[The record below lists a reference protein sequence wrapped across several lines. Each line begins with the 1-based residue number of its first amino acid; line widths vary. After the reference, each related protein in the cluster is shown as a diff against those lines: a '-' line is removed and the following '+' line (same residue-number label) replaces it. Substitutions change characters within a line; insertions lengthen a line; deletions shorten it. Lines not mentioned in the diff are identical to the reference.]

1 MNPTSKNRNM
11 HFKAAQI
18 SATELSPNEMA
29 MINEYALSP
38 LEPEEVFAFK
48 VSMAGN
54 DLDRDFEIFPYA
66 TLQKFAL
73 LFVGRTV
80 VKDHDHRSDN
90 QIARIYA
97 TNLVEG
103 EPMRMTK
110 GGEIYTE
117 LIAKCYMVKTASNAD
132 LIAEIK
138 AGIRKEVSLGCRI
151 GKAICSICSKD
162 NVKSYCSHFPGK
174 EYKGETCYFSLEEPT
189 DAYELSFVAIP
200 AQQHAGTV
208 KSYGEKP
215 YSAEEVEA
223 AEVEQPAEDEV
234 QEGSTALA
242 TDLNHEEEQDR
253 LTINRVQG
261 EVQEGS
267 DAPSTG
273 LNPDEDENRLTV
285 NQVQEQVQEGSAP
298 GSTGLTLE
306 EDQTRLTINQ
316 IQGEVQEGSSSRST
330 ELNPDEDEKRLTVNQ
345 VQDGEQE
352 GSDAPAT
359 DLNPEES
366 AEAEESGSDEASAA
380 DDNPQEEVAS
390 KALDDFAE
398 KLKNMRERLDALGDS
413 LEKIE
418 ATILEITSKGAGN
431 TPDEGK
437 APSSPEQAEQSPAQE
452 GERTDEQGKR
462 LTVNQGQDQV
472 QEGSAP
478 LATELNPEKD
488 NADHEP
494 AITIADEKE
503 VREELK
509 AKQAQARLRAL
520 EMALSIRTRA

>member
-1 MNPTSKNRNM
+1 M

-54 DLDRDFEIFPYA
+54 DLDRDFELFPYA

-90 QIARIYA
+90 QIARIYS

-162 NVKSYCSHFPGK
+162 NVKSYCNHFPGK
-174 EYKGETCYFSLEEPT
+174 EYRGETCYFSLEDPT

-215 YSAEEVEA
+215 YSAEEAGA
-223 AEVEQPAEDEV
+223 AEAEQPAEDEV
-234 QEGSTALA
+234 QDGSA
-242 TDLNHEEEQDR
+242 TLTTGLNHEEEQDR

-267 DAPSTG
+267 GSHPTE
-273 LNPDEDENRLTV
+273 LNPDEDEKRLTV

-298 GSTGLTLE
+298 SSTGLNPE
-306 EDQTRLTINQ
+306 EDETRLTINQ
-316 IQGEVQEGSSSRST
+316 VQDQVQEGSAGSST
-330 ELNPDEDEKRLTVNQ
+330 ESNPEQDQARLTVNQ

-359 DLNPEES
+359 ELNPEES
-366 AEAEESGSDEASAA
+366 AEAEESSSDDAA
-380 DDNPQEEVAS
+380 AGDDNAQEGEVTS
-390 KALDDFAE
+390 KALDDFAD
-398 KLKNMRERLDALGDS
+398 KLKHMRERLDALGDS

-431 TPDEGK
+431 RPDEGK
-437 APSSPEQAEQSPAQE
+437 APSSPEQAKQRPEQE
-452 GERTDEQGKR
+452 GEQAAEQAER
-462 LTVNQGQDQV
+462 LTVNQV
-472 QEGSAP
+472 QELVQSSS
-478 LATELNPEKD
+478 
-488 NADHEP
+488 EP
-494 AITIADEKE
+494 
-503 VREELK
+503 
-509 AKQAQARLRAL
+509 
-520 EMALSIRTRA
+520 